1 MDFRKLA
8 SNWTG
13 HLVNNNRPR
22 TERVLF
28 EFAHQYITLDP
39 QLNCSELNGYFLA
52 KKPFSSR
59 SYCINFYNVAF
70 SVPYNSKYK
79 DVFDRKIGQILEAG
93 LIGKYIEI
101 EMDKIAKTI
110 KSVKSKAI
118 NIPLSI
124 IHLRPPS
131 LLLLILLGISLL
143 VFCIECACRK

>member
-1 MDFRKLA
+1 MPSENHFRFGE
-8 SNWTG
+8 TTM
-13 HLVNNNRPR
+13 H
-22 TERVLF
+22 
-28 EFAHQYITLDP
+28 I
-39 QLNCSELNGYFLA
+39 A
-52 KKPFSSR
+52 KD
-59 SYCINFYNVAF
+59 CINFYNVAF

-118 NIPLSI
+118 NIPLST
-124 IHLRPPS
+124 IHLRPPL

-143 VFCIECACRK
+143 VFCIECACGK